1 MFLAEKYI
9 VRNCRKAW
17 KEGFAE
23 GWKEGFAEGR
33 KEGFEEGQAVLQA
46 RWEAWLKRLEA
57 AEAAGV
63 EFTEPPPS
71 RNRPGKPA
79 RTNGNKQTAS
89 AF

>member
-9 VRNCRKAW
+9 ARCRLKAW
-17 KEGFAE
+17 KEGFVE
-23 GWKEGFAEGR
+23 GWKEGL
-33 KEGFEEGQAVLQA
+33 KEGQA
-46 RWEAWLKRLEA
+46 EAWAQWEPWLRRLEA

-71 RNRPGKPA
+71 RNQPGRPA
-79 RTNGNKQTAS
+79 RTNRNKRTAS

>member
-9 VRNCRKAW
+9 ARCRLKAW

-23 GWKEGFAEGR
+23 GWKEGFAEGW
-33 KEGFEEGQAVLQA
+33 KEGQAILQA
-46 RWEAWLKRLEA
+46 RWQVWIRRREA

-71 RNRPGKPA
+71 LNQPGKPA
-79 RTNGNKQTAS
+79 RTNRNKQTAS

>member
-9 VRNCRKAW
+9 IRSCRKAW

-23 GWKEGFAEGR
+23 GQAEAWA
-33 KEGFEEGQAVLQA
+33 Q
-46 RWEAWLKRLEA
+46 WEPWLKRLEA

-63 EFTEPPPS
+63 EFTEPPPT
-71 RNRPGKPA
+71 RNKSGKTA
-79 RTNGNKQTAS
+79 KRKQTAS